1 MSHQTDQEGG
11 ARSRA
16 TKKAAAQTNQ
26 TKRAAGKKAEVGKQK
41 PGKKAEDKGKQPTA
55 RKRVLAVRSDADV
68 ATAALEPGPSDD
80 GTIGGNEDPG
90 RGGVSVA
97 VRLGD
102 REGFA
107 TGGKHGDSPRQDQA
121 AASTSMA
128 EAKQQHL
135 TLPPPP
141 VVEISAAVIDKEKD
155 AAHDCTEG
163 PKHDIADVGG
173 SRPSGGRGRRRQRKS
188 DGEEENDTLVAED
201 MPIRAKRRQTTAS
214 GDDAGGAEVGTMRGT
229 TAPSGLATDHAMRHK
244 VGSGPRKP
252 SSGRR
257 GKQSSGGNRPKRGKE
272 GPGEADV
279 EDEGDGEEEAEEDA
293 EEEDEDAGEG
303 EKDEDEQEGDDDEE
317 EEEEEDEDEDDEED
331 DEGDD
336 EDEEQEEEEDEEEE
350 EEEEEQEEEEEEEEE
365 EEDDEEEDEEEE
377 DDEEEEEVEEGAD
390 EEEEEEEEPA
400 GKGRGARGGRGSG
413 TGKVGGRH
421 WATARGRA
429 VSPLAGPSRVH
440 QPSTFANPFPELPF
454 SRQRDS
460 VRAHGAAAE
469 DVDPLGQRGVST
481 HPFPDVMDAL
491 AEGAEHGQFVTRD
504 EFQQLRSEMYAMFA
518 QLGLRRGAAASYA
531 GGAAVVPMGGTPPP
545 MSAMDKAR
553 VLVLQE
559 TNPFPVCGGL
569 GLTRRTQE
577 GVTWRDVWLG
587 ADVAPWKGTRERRS
601 TRRRVSGGW
610 GVTWHGVG
618 GCDVARGAG
627 CYLTWRMQEGVP
639 WRDVWLGADV
649 AAWKGTR
656 ERRVTTLHV
665 CGGWLGDVAWGGR
678 V

>member
-55 RKRVLAVRSDADV
+55 RKRVSAVRSDADV
-68 ATAALEPGPSDD
+68 ATAALEPGHSDD

-97 VRLGD
+97 VWSGD

-121 AASTSMA
+121 A
-128 EAKQQHL
+128 
-135 TLPPPP
+135 TLP
-141 VVEISAAVIDKEKD
+141 
-155 AAHDCTEG
+155 
-163 PKHDIADVGG
+163 
-173 SRPSGGRGRRRQRKS
+173 RRQRKS
-188 DGEEENDTLVAED
+188 NGEEENDTPVAED

-272 GPGEADV
+272 GPSEADV
-279 EDEGDGEEEAEEDA
+279 EDEGDGEEEAKEDA

-317 EEEEEDEDEDDEED
+317 EEEEEEDEDEDDEED

-336 EDEEQEEEEDEEEE
+336 EDEEQEEEEEEDEEEEEEDE

-390 EEEEEEEEPA
+390 EEEEEEEPA

-413 TGKVGGRH
+413 TGKVGGRSGQSRK
-421 WATARGRA
+421 RGAGDAMRGGPAGKSKAFGYRA

-518 QLGLRRGAAASYA
+518 QLGLRRGATASYA

-545 MSAMDKAR
+545 MSAVDKAR

-569 GLTRRTQE
+569 GLTWQP
-577 GVTWRDVWLG
+577 GQ
-587 ADVAPWKGTRERRS
+587 
-601 TRRRVSGGW
+601 GW
-610 GVTWHGVG
+610 
-618 GCDVARGAG
+618 
-627 CYLTWRMQEGVP
+627 E
-639 WRDVWLGADV
+639 
-649 AAWKGTR
+649 
-656 ERRVTTLHV
+656 
-665 CGGWLGDVAWGGR
+665 
-678 V
+678 

>member
-1 MSHQTDQEGG
+1 
-11 ARSRA
+11 
-16 TKKAAAQTNQ
+16 
-26 TKRAAGKKAEVGKQK
+26 
-41 PGKKAEDKGKQPTA
+41 
-55 RKRVLAVRSDADV
+55 
-68 ATAALEPGPSDD
+68 
-80 GTIGGNEDPG
+80 
-90 RGGVSVA
+90 
-97 VRLGD
+97 
-102 REGFA
+102 
-107 TGGKHGDSPRQDQA
+107 
-121 AASTSMA
+121 
-128 EAKQQHL
+128 
-135 TLPPPP
+135 
-141 VVEISAAVIDKEKD
+141 
-155 AAHDCTEG
+155 
-163 PKHDIADVGG
+163 
-173 SRPSGGRGRRRQRKS
+173 
-188 DGEEENDTLVAED
+188 
-201 MPIRAKRRQTTAS
+201 
-214 GDDAGGAEVGTMRGT
+214 
-229 TAPSGLATDHAMRHK
+229 MRHK

-317 EEEEEDEDEDDEED
+317 EEEEEEDEDEDDEED

-336 EDEEQEEEEDEEEE
+336 EDEEQEEEEEDEEEEEE

-390 EEEEEEEEPA
+390 EEEEEEEPA
-400 GKGRGARGGRGSG
+400 GKRRGARGGRGSG
-413 TGKVGGRH
+413 TGKVVGRSGQSRKRGAGDAMRAGPAGKSKARKVKVELDRGGRKQVRQGAKGDGDGKRPRAKGVPVGSAKKEPAH
-421 WATARGRA
+421 PNNTVFHPSFPAAGKEKVDESANPARGRA

-518 QLGLRRGAAASYA
+518 QLGLRRGATASYA

-545 MSAMDKAR
+545 MSAVDKAH

-639 WRDVWLGADV
+639 WRDVWLGANV

-656 ERRVTTLHV
+656 ERRVTMLHV

>member
-11 ARSRA
+11 AIARA

-55 RKRVLAVRSDADV
+55 RKRVSAVRSDADV

-90 RGGVSVA
+90 HGGVSVA
-97 VRLGD
+97 VRSGD

-121 AASTSMA
+121 ATSTSVA

-173 SRPSGGRGRRRQRKS
+173 SPPSGGRVRRRQRKS
-188 DGEEENDTLVAED
+188 DGEEENDTPVAED
-201 MPIRAKRRQTTAS
+201 MPIRAKRRQMTAN
-214 GDDAGGAEVGTMRGT
+214 GDDVGGAEVGTMRGT

-252 SSGRR
+252 SSRRR

-317 EEEEEDEDEDDEED
+317 EEEEEEDEDEDDEED

-336 EDEEQEEEEDEEEE
+336 EDEEQEEEEEDEEEE
-350 EEEEEQEEEEEEEEE
+350 EEEEHEEEEEEEEE

-390 EEEEEEEEPA
+390 EEEEEEEEEPA

-413 TGKVGGRH
+413 TGKVGGRS
-421 WATARGRA
+421 GQ
-429 VSPLAGPSRVH
+429 SR
-440 QPSTFANPFPELPF
+440 
-454 SRQRDS
+454 
-460 VRAHGAAAE
+460 
-469 DVDPLGQRGVST
+469 
-481 HPFPDVMDAL
+481 
-491 AEGAEHGQFVTRD
+491 
-504 EFQQLRSEMYAMFA
+504 
-518 QLGLRRGAAASYA
+518 
-531 GGAAVVPMGGTPPP
+531 
-545 MSAMDKAR
+545 K
-553 VLVLQE
+553 
-559 TNPFPVCGGL
+559 
-569 GLTRRTQE
+569 
-577 GVTWRDVWLG
+577 
-587 ADVAPWKGTRERRS
+587 
-601 TRRRVSGGW
+601 
-610 GVTWHGVG
+610 
-618 GCDVARGAG
+618 RGAG
-627 CYLTWRMQEGVP
+627 DAMR
-639 WRDVWLGADV
+639 
-649 AAWKGTR
+649 
-656 ERRVTTLHV
+656 
-665 CGGWLGDVAWGGR
+665 GGPAGKSKARKVKVELDRGGR
-678 V
+678 KQALGHR